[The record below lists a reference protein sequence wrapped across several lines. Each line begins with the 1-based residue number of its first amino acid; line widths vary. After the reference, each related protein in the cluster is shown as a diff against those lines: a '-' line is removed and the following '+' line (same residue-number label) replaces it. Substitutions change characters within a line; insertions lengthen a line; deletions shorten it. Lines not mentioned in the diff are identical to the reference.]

1 MPALKSRFHATTS
14 AFCSVTVEEIVRGE
28 TREEKMFVVERL
40 WIRRVEERK
49 ERKGREERKQR
60 QQAIVLSLLVVRLP
74 AVTSPLFTPTP
85 EQLSRAFLFRH
96 RFDIHC
102 ATDSLFL
109 RRSDPVKQ
117 RYRSIIFF
125 SSFQVNGVIPFIPV
139 FRIFNFCL
147 KYNLPNYSLHER
159 VE

>member
-1 MPALKSRFHATTS
+1 MPTLKSRFHGTTS

-28 TREEKMFVVERL
+28 TREEKMFVVESL
-40 WIRRVEERK
+40 DQESRREA

-96 RFDIHC
+96 HFDIHC
-102 ATDSLFL
+102 AIRPFVPL
-109 RRSDPVKQ
+109 RGYTGQYFDAAPSNDQ
-117 RYRSIIFF
+117 LFF
-125 SSFQVNGVIPFIPV
+125 SSFQVNRATRYPIHRCTSYFQLLCSQFLFV
-139 FRIFNFCL
+139 R
-147 KYNLPNYSLHER
+147 
-159 VE
+159 